1 VKSIFVFIGSL
12 PLCLTLHAEPIQSRI
27 GHFYWGL
34 GPNFGLMGNI
44 RLGFGSIEL
53 GVLQGT
59 GLGVAYV
66 HRTNSPLFLQIGLVS
81 ATGGAGLIGGGGLE
95 WNTSSFFRFRTD
107 ITAKTDST
115 FRTEG
120 FVSVG
125 GVLIL

>member
-1 VKSIFVFIGSL
+1 MLF
-12 PLCLTLHAEPIQSRI
+12 CLNLHADPIQSRI
-27 GHFYWGL
+27 GHFYWGV
-34 GPNFGLMGNI
+34 GPNFSLLGNV
-44 RLGFGSIEL
+44 RLGFGNIEL

-66 HRTNSPLFLQIGLVS
+66 HRTNTPLFLQIGLVS

-95 WNTSSFFRFRTD
+95 WNTFSFFRFRTD
-107 ITAKTDST
+107 VTAKTDGT

-125 GVLIL
+125 GVFIL